1 MANKRNLKREI
12 NYICSEMFAECVA
25 LSLYNNANIEESNVD
40 SLLKSIMDLHS
51 DYIMRVS
58 HPEPGMKPR
67 EYYRCLVDSFNNDAN
82 EVVDQICNLY

>member
-25 LSLYNNANIEESNVD
+25 LSLYNAKVEEEDVD
-40 SLLKSIMDLHS
+40 SLLRSIMDLHA

-58 HPEPGMKPR
+58 HPEPGMKPKN
-67 EYYRCLVDSFNNDAN
+67 YYNVLVENFNKDAN
-82 EVVDQICNLY
+82 SVVDQICSLC

>member
-25 LSLYNNANIEESNVD
+25 WSLYNADSNEENVD
-40 SLLKSIMDLHS
+40 SLLKEIMAVHS

-58 HPEPGMKPR
+58 HPEPGMKAR
-67 EYYRCLVDSFNNDAN
+67 VYYNTLVNNFNKDAN
-82 EVVDQICNLY
+82 SIVDQICNLH

>member
-25 LSLYNNANIEESNVD
+25 LSLYNAKPDGEDVD
-40 SLLKSIMDLHS
+40 SLLRAIMDMHA

-58 HPEPGMKPR
+58 HPEPGMKAK
-67 EYYRCLVDSFNNDAN
+67 EYYKVLVDSFNKDAN
-82 EVVDQICNLY
+82 SIVDQICSLH

>member
-25 LSLYNNANIEESNVD
+25 LSLYSARGDGEEAD
-40 SLLKSIMDLHS
+40 SLLRSIMDLHA

-58 HPEPGMKPR
+58 HPEPGMKAK
-67 EYYRCLVDSFNNDAN
+67 EYYKILVESFNKDAN
-82 EVVDQICNLY
+82 AVVDQICSMY